1 MRDVVILGVGMTHF
15 GKHPELSL
23 KDLARAAAWDAIK
36 DAGISPKDIE
46 YGFAANAI
54 GGVVTGQTMV
64 VGEVVLR
71 EVGITGIPI
80 INVENACASGS
91 VAAMEAY
98 YAIKDGRC
106 DMAIALGVEKMYAGD
121 TLLTT
126 TAVAGAG
133 DVELELAN

>member
-71 EVGITGIPI
+71 EVGITGIPVSYTHLDVYKRQDI
-80 INVENACASGS
+80 I
-91 VAAMEAY
+91 
-98 YAIKDGRC
+98 
-106 DMAIALGVEKMYAGD
+106 
-121 TLLTT
+121 
-126 TAVAGAG
+126 TAFGNRVY
-133 DVELELAN
+133 